1 MNADITTVVATDP
14 GNAGQLKAW
23 DGGEGA
29 YWAAN
34 ADAYDASVRGYHAE
48 LLDAAGLGAT
58 DRVLDVGCGAGETT
72 IDAARRAASAVGVDL
87 SSAMLEVARRRAA
100 DAGLRNAFFLH
111 ADAQVHPFEPS
122 GFDVVLSRTGS
133 MFFAGAPAAFANLA
147 RAVRPGGRLAM
158 LVWQPVAHN
167 EWFRAFTTALAAGRD
182 LPLPPP
188 GAPGPFSLSDPDST
202 RELLQGAGWSGVELA
217 GLERPMLFGPDAD
230 TAQAFVLGQL
240 GWLVADLPDSQRSRA
255 VDALHAVMRE
265 HETADGVLLGSA
277 AWLVTA
283 HRDLP

>member
-1 MNADITTVVATDP
+1 MNTDIGTAIATDP

-34 ADAYDASVRGYHAE
+34 ADAYDAAVRGYTAD
-48 LLDAAGLGAT
+48 LLAAAGLGAT

-72 IDAARRAASAVGVDL
+72 IEAARRSASALGVDL

-100 DAGLRNAFFLH
+100 DADLGNAVFLH

-133 MFFAGAPAAFANLA
+133 MFFADASAAFTNLA
-147 RAVRPGGRLAM
+147 RAVSPGGRLAM
-158 LVWQPVAHN
+158 VVWQPVARN

-182 LPLPPP
+182 LPGPPP
-188 GAPGPFSLSDPDST
+188 GAPGPFSLSDADST
-202 RELLQGAGWSGVELA
+202 RHLLQGAGWSGVELA
-217 GLERPMLFGPDAD
+217 GLERPLLFGADAD
-230 TAQAFVLGQL
+230 SAQAFVLGQL
-240 GWLVADLPDSQRSRA
+240 GWLIADLPDSQRIRA
-255 VDALHAVMRE
+255 IDALHAVMRE

-283 HRDLP
+283 HRDL